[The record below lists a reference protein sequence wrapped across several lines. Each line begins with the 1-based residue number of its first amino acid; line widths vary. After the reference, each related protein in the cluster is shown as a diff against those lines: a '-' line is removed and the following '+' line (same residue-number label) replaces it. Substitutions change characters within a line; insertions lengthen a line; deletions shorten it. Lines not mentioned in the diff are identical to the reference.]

1 MNTPVGTTQPLALA
15 RTPETMPPQ
24 ATGTTVEPS
33 APRQTAAGAL
43 TPRAAQEPVMIAALP
58 KNLTASQVANK
69 RVVVIDIFDV
79 KTLNINRGDT
89 VPDVSHG
96 EVCARIAEGVVGR
109 PVERVDVG
117 NGHGDF
123 DAQRFSAALDTLIRE
138 KPDGN
143 YAGLVLSVSL
153 GAAGEDGLEGDM
165 LKIKQQLDRLG
176 RGGAQVFLAA
186 GNESINGFAGPHV
199 ITVGSSDAVVG
210 RALVSTPNKDFVKN
224 PETDVI
230 ANGRPVTT
238 PVHGRNGQ
246 IEGLKLTERSPPFA
260 LTDLVDVSPRIK
272 AIEGQTVAQAQL
284 MRPEVATLF
293 AKFNQMSIEQRAA
306 YDFEVHGSKVI
317 AFGDA
322 NAVIGLSGH
331 APIKTPTGADPRN
344 LYVSATGVLSCMAGR
359 SKAPQVVFFS
369 TDRNGH
375 LRPLGND
382 GLTLLPRGTSF
393 AAPQFAEPQS
403 PPRTH

>member
-1 MNTPVGTTQPLALA
+1 MNMPVGSMPLLALA
-15 RTPETMPPQ
+15 RAPETTPPQ
-24 ATGTTVEPS
+24 ATGATVEPS
-33 APRQTAAGAL
+33 APKQTAAGAL
-43 TPRAAQEPVMIAALP
+43 TPRAAREPLVAAALP
-58 KNLTASQVANK
+58 KNLTASQVAGK

-79 KTLNINRGDT
+79 KTLNLNRGDT

-96 EVCARIAEGVVGR
+96 EVCACIAEGVAGR

-117 NGHGDF
+117 NGQGSF
-123 DAQRFSAALDTLIRE
+123 DARRFSAALDTLIRQ

-143 YAGLVLSVSL
+143 YADLVLSVSL
-153 GAAGEDGLEGDM
+153 GADSEDLEGDM
-165 LKIKQQLDRLG
+165 LKIKQQLDQLG

-186 GNESINGFAGPHV
+186 GNESINGFTGPHV

-210 RALVSTPNKDFVKN
+210 RVRVSTPNKDFVEN

-246 IEGLKLTERSPPFA
+246 VQGLKLTERSPPFA
-260 LTDLVDVSPRIK
+260 LTDLVDISPRIK

-284 MRPEVATLF
+284 TRPAVAALF

-306 YDFEVHGSKVI
+306 YDFEAQGSKVI
-317 AFGDA
+317 AFSDA

-331 APIKTPTGADPRN
+331 PPIKTPSGTDPRT

-359 SKAPQVVFFS
+359 SNAPQVVFFS
-369 TDRNGH
+369 TDRSGQ
-375 LRPLGND
+375 LLPLGND

-393 AAPQFAEPQS
+393 ATPQLPGLRL
-403 PPRTH
+403 PW

>member
-1 MNTPVGTTQPLALA
+1 VVGHQAVSLRELLLHRRHPLGAHRGGQHDFLVVQRVADVAKQLLA
-15 RTPETMPPQ
+15 RQ
-24 ATGTTVEPS
+24 AVVLGDVMV
-33 APRQTAAGAL
+33 
-43 TPRAAQEPVMIAALP
+43 RAADGAQPHDD
-58 KNLTASQVANK
+58 ASRHSN
-69 RVVVIDIFDV
+69 
-79 KTLNINRGDT
+79 
-89 VPDVSHG
+89 
-96 EVCARIAEGVVGR
+96 
-109 PVERVDVG
+109 
-117 NGHGDF
+117 F
-123 DAQRFSAALDTLIRE
+123 DARRFSAALDTLIRE

-143 YAGLVLSVSL
+143 YANLVLSVSL
-153 GAAGEDGLEGDM
+153 GADRQDGLEGDM

-186 GNESINGFAGPHV
+186 GNESINGFAGPNV

-210 RALVSTPNKDFVKN
+210 RALVSKPNKDFVKN

-246 IEGLKLTERSPPFA
+246 VEGVKLTERSPPFA

-272 AIEGQTVAQAQL
+272 AIEGQTLAQAQL
-284 MRPEVATLF
+284 TRPAVAALF
-293 AKFNQMSIEQRAA
+293 AKFNRMSIEQRAA
-306 YDFEVHGSKVI
+306 YDFEAHGSKVI
-317 AFGDA
+317 ALGDA

-331 APIKTPTGADPRN
+331 PLIKTPSGADPRQ

-359 SKAPQVVFFS
+359 SNAPQVVFFS
-369 TDRNGH
+369 ADRSGH

-393 AAPQFAEPQS
+393 ATPQLPQ
-403 PPRTH
+403 